1 MKWHSCHPTAEDKMD
16 GYFRRQ
22 IQLKEIGEAG
32 QQKLL
37 SSKVLVVGA
46 GGLGC
51 AVLQNLAACGVGNIT
66 IVDFDVVEYHN
77 LHRQT
82 LFTTAEVGKNKA
94 ESAALFLSER
104 YPHCQVNPVNA
115 FFDAGMAVTEL
126 PTADI
131 LVDCTDNLP
140 VRYLMDDA
148 ARIYK
153 KTWVYAS
160 VSKFNLQWAL
170 FRPDKGFSYRNV
182 FPVPPNPLFMNQ
194 CNTEG
199 ILGTVPALAGTL
211 QANMVLNALLGL
223 DNVDGKLFHMDTQS
237 GQSYTMNYQ
246 AQPTAA
252 LETPEA
258 LLQYNYEAFCQNFN
272 Q

>member
-1 MKWHSCHPTAEDKMD
+1 MD

-22 IQLKEIGEAG
+22 IQLEEIGEAG

-66 IVDFDVVEYHN
+66 VVDFDSVEYHN

-82 LFTTAEVGKNKA
+82 LFAPKDVGKNKA

-104 YPHCQVNPVNA
+104 YPHCQLTPINA
-115 FFDAGMAVTEL
+115 VFDAEMAVAML
-126 PTADI
+126 PIAHI
-131 LVDCTDNLP
+131 LIDCTDNLP

-148 ARIYK
+148 TRIYK
-153 KTWVYAS
+153 KPWAYAS

-170 FRPDKGFSYRNV
+170 FRPHLGYSYRNV
-182 FPVPPNPLFMNQ
+182 FAVPPNPLFMGQ

-199 ILGTVPALAGTL
+199 VLGAVPALAGIL
-211 QANMVLNALLGL
+211 QANLVLNALLGL
-223 DNVDGKLFHMDTQS
+223 SNVDGKLFHMDTRS
-237 GQSYTMNYQ
+237 GQSYTMNFQ
-246 AQPTAA
+246 SQPTAA
-252 LETPEA
+252 PETPEA
-258 LLQYNYEAFCQNFN
+258 LLKYNYEAFCRNFN
-272 Q
+272 P